1 MTATLVLNDLAVP
14 LRALRMLAV
23 DFPDLPAVEAQMS
36 PIYPN
41 RLDLGLHDDLAA
53 FEMWR
58 TALGIPGEVVTF
70 HQEPGGTSMW
80 LNCRTEYAGADL
92 HLTGFGRLPQTA
104 LTLNEVGS

>member
-1 MTATLVLNDLAVP
+1 MSVTLNDLAVP

-41 RLDLGLHDDLAA
+41 RLDLSLHDDLAA
-53 FEMWR
+53 FETWR
-58 TALGIPGEVVTF
+58 TALGIPGEAVTF
-70 HQEPGGTSMW
+70 HQEPGGPSMW

-92 HLTGFGRLPQTA
+92 HLTGFGRLPGPA
-104 LTLNEVGS
+104 LPVSEVAV